1 MVQIL
6 TSHRLLLSTLLLSL
20 PFLTNAN
27 NPEVAWSNETHQPH
41 FADINGDGIS
51 DLLLQANTPA
61 GQSSLTLGTGSGYL
75 AVNQQLLPARLAS
88 ESSNYGWDITQA
100 HITLADF
107 NGDGLADFT
116 AVLPGDYVTLTYF
129 ATADGIDLTAQADV
143 DYTSNDLP
151 WLSNSIDFSYHAGD
165 FNGDGRQ
172 DLLAVSAQKDQH
184 YLMHSDLSGHL
195 SVSQQ
200 IQKNVKWG
208 KNKAEK
214 LLIGDYNA
222 DGGMSSFNYQWSR
235 NGVGIAGMNYSSY
248 TLVPADAGQPM
259 TVTVT
264 YLDSGNT
271 WESVTSAPTA
281 AIAGPAAQ
289 SQIIFMHSDL
299 LGSPSVE
306 TNVNGGA
313 L

>member
-27 NPEVAWSNETHQPH
+27 NPDVAWSNETHQPH

-51 DLLLQANTPA
+51 DLLLQANTA
-61 GQSSLTLGTGSGYL
+61 AEQSSLTLGTGSGYL
-75 AVNQQLLPARLAS
+75 AANQQLFPARLAS
-88 ESSNYGWDITQA
+88 GSSNYGWDITQA

-129 ATADGIDLTAQADV
+129 STADGLDLTAQADV

-151 WLSNSIDFSYHAGD
+151 WLSSLLSPLLSDGADFSYHAGD

-184 YLMHSDLSGHL
+184 YLMHSDISGHL

-200 IQKNVKWG
+200 IKKNVKWG

-222 DGGMSSFNYQWSR
+222 DGRDDVFAIAKKKNQAHYVVSAAVTAIALRCVAPMSDAAAAELL
-235 NGVGIAGMNYSSY
+235 IKPSS
-248 TLVPADAGQPM
+248 P
-259 TVTVT
+259 
-264 YLDSGNT
+264 
-271 WESVTSAPTA
+271 PTA
-281 AIAGPAAQ
+281 PP
-289 SQIIFMHSDL
+289 
-299 LGSPSVE
+299 SPIVI
-306 TNVNGGA
+306 T
-313 L
+313 